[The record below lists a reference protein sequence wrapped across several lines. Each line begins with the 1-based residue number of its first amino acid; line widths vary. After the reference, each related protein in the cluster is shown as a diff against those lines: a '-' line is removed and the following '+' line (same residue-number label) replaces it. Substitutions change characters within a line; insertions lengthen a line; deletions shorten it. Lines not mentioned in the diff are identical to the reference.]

1 MISFT
6 LDKGEE
12 GMHKIRLIVVTPPNS
27 VRSHVIKLTRE
38 NGLEVGGEGGGRNRG
53 EVAIQNLL

>member
-38 NGLEVGGEGGGRNRG
+38 NGLEVGGEGGG
-53 EVAIQNLL
+53 EE